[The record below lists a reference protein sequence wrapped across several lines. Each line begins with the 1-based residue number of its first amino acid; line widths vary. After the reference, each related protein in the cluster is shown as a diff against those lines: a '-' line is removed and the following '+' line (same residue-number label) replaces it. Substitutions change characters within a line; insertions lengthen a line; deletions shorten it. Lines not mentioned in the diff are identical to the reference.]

1 MLTKSH
7 PSLPFHFSLPY
18 LLPVHLH
25 WPLLRRCSTI
35 SATNGGFT
43 FSLVSSSQHPLNNL
57 RSKTSLLTEQGCT
70 CFPTPSAP
78 APLFPSLQ
86 RKGPMLPIIYRDVF
100 FCSDKKAD
108 TNHIF
113 TFNRLLPQPERLPL
127 EWKANST
134 ASDLV
139 FKVFFT
145 TTSALRTALS
155 IARVNAPCYTNTT
168 RITPYP
174 YPHHGPLTAWQQGLP
189 SDRRDSLHPGY
200 SPRQTKAQPAGT
212 QRCQPSEPLRWF
224 PFRNQG
230 QKSQARSKMGLQ
242 GLTTKE
248 RPQASFPNN
257 KWIN

>member
-25 WPLLRRCSTI
+25 WPLLRRCSSI

-43 FSLVSSSQHPLNNL
+43 FSLVSSSQHPPNNL

-78 APLFPSLQ
+78 APLFPVLQ
-86 RKGPMLPIIYRDVF
+86 RKGPMLPIISPDVF
-100 FCSDKKAD
+100 FCSDKAD
-108 TNHIF
+108 TNHVF
-113 TFNRLLPQPERLPL
+113 TFNRLLPQPERPPL
-127 EWKANST
+127 ERKANST

-155 IARVNAPCYTNTT
+155 IAGVNAPCYTNTPW
-168 RITPYP
+168 ITPYP
-174 YPHHGPLTAWQQGLP
+174 CPTPWQQGLP
-189 SDRRDSLHPGY
+189 NDLRDSLH
-200 SPRQTKAQPAGT
+200 SA
-212 QRCQPSEPLRWF
+212 
-224 PFRNQG
+224 
-230 QKSQARSKMGLQ
+230 
-242 GLTTKE
+242 
-248 RPQASFPNN
+248 ASLLP
-257 KWIN
+257 K